1 MRPLKLKLKGFKGI
15 QAGMGL
21 YEFDLDLEKE
31 AGDAQLVAIVAPNGR
46 GKTTVLDNLQPFRL
60 MPSKL
65 GTSTSYSPDAFS
77 YFDHLVGPGDAAK
90 ELIWEH
96 QGSRYRSL
104 IEWKLREKTQSTAA
118 YLQVMNDAGDWEPV
132 TLPDGT
138 SSDGKAKTYDRC
150 VEGVL
155 GSPRLYFTAAFS
167 AQGRSQLSS
176 YSHGDIKSLM
186 SEVLQLNTIQEL
198 GDKAGEVVKGLKTK
212 LKGNRDILASLDEK
226 QTYANELKGRIATL
240 QAEAEQLAKD
250 ADTHRDD
257 AKREAMAVAEM
268 EKEQQDA
275 EALRI
280 RRQDVMGRI
289 DAAKA
294 DYEALMQSIRQDEAE
309 LDNQEQRTLSQH
321 DQEKARHR
329 QSIERLNQ
337 QIAQADQVLSQR
349 ETIQQA
355 ENAIPDLRQNVS
367 DAEVS
372 LEAARTKASDAT
384 SARNELHQVD
394 RTLGELISAGNRAR
408 QHKTELGNRCALTDE
423 VPCQGTDMQGRCKL
437 LTEALE
443 AKGRLPEAERE
454 LEAKGEEYRQ
464 LKTQRDELATK
475 VEGLAIAEQALSG
488 AQAALSRARS
498 ELEEAER
505 LAARAGEL
513 EQAQQNKARAQ
524 EDLAQAQS
532 LLEAKEAETQAAHSE
547 FATRRNTLND
557 RKNAA
562 LEKHTSAQQ
571 ALEEELARI
580 PVPGDQSAL
589 ESARARLQANEHHEQ
604 QAREKLETARG
615 NIAHSQGQ
623 LAAMQEELGKADDL
637 KANSQHLEAEIAHW
651 LSLQTALGRD
661 GILAL
666 SIDDAGP
673 TLSSLANDLL
683 MSCYGPRFSV
693 RIDTQAEV
701 KSTGAQKETFD
712 IVVLDADTD
721 ESKSVREM
729 SGGERIW
736 INEALTRAIALYQA
750 QQSGQVYH
758 TLFSDE
764 SDGALDPQKKEQF
777 VRMKRRVLELGGYDR
792 EFFISHSPDVWPLAD
807 AVIHLG
813 DDIVEAPAEQSREVA

>member
-1 MRPLKLKLKGFKGI
+1 MRPLKLKLAGFKGI

-21 YEFDLDLEKE
+21 YEFTLDLEKE

-96 QGSRYRSL
+96 QGKRYRSL
-104 IEWKLREKTQSTAA
+104 LEWKLREKTQSTAA
-118 YLQVMNDAGDWEPV
+118 YLQVMNAAGSWEPV

-198 GDKAGEVVKGLKTK
+198 GDKAGDVVKGLKGK
-212 LKGNRDILASLDEK
+212 LKSNRETLADLDEK
-226 QTYANELKGRIATL
+226 QTYAGHLNGHIATL
-240 QAEAEQLAKD
+240 QAEADRLAKD
-250 ADTHRDD
+250 AETHRAVAQRD
-257 AKREAMAVAEM
+257 AIAVAEM

-280 RRQDVMGRI
+280 RREDVQKRI

-294 DYEALMQSIRQDEAE
+294 DYDAVIQSIRQDEVD
-309 LDNQEQRTLSQH
+309 LDAQEQRMLDQH
-321 DQEKARHR
+321 GQEAFRHR

-337 QIAQADQVLSQR
+337 QITQADQVLSQR

-355 ENAIPDLRQNVS
+355 ENAIPVLKPVVS
-367 DAEVS
+367 HAE
-372 LEAARTKASDAT
+372 EAVESARIKANEAS

-394 RTLGELISAGNRAR
+394 RTLGELVSAGNRAR
-408 QHKTELGNRCALTDE
+408 QHKTELENRCSLTDE

-443 AKGRLPEAERE
+443 AKGRLPEAEQE
-454 LEAKGEEYRQ
+454 LEAKGEEYRD
-464 LKTQRDELATK
+464 LKSQRDELAAK
-475 VEGLAIAEQALSG
+475 VEGLASAEKALSDTQTKL
-488 AQAALSRARS
+488 ARARS
-498 ELEEAER
+498 DLEEAER

-513 EQAQQNKARAQ
+513 EQAQHNKARAQ
-524 EDLAQAQS
+524 EDLEQVQS
-532 LLEAKEAETQAAHSE
+532 LLEAKEADSKATHEE
-547 FATRRNTLND
+547 FASRRSTLND

-562 LEKHTSAQQ
+562 LEKHTASQK
-571 ALEEELARI
+571 ALEEELSRI

-589 ESARARLQANEHHEQ
+589 EEARSRQQANERREQ
-604 QAREKLETARG
+604 LAREQLESARG
-615 NIAHSQGQ
+615 SIAHSQGQ
-623 LAAMQEELGKADDL
+623 LAAMQEELAKADDL
-637 KANSQHLEAEIAHW
+637 KANSEHLEGEIAHW
-651 LSLQTALGRD
+651 LNLQTALGRD

-673 TLSSLANDLL
+673 TLSSLTNDLL

-721 ESKSVREM
+721 EVKSVREM

-813 DDIVEAPAEQSREVA
+813 DDVAEAAPEESREVA